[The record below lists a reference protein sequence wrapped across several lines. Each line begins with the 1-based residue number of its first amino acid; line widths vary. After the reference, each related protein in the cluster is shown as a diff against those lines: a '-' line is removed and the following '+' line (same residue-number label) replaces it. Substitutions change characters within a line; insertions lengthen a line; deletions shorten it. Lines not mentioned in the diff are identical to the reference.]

1 MRVRARSLQRGGR
14 MCVGGYRAFLV
25 YLRVVARSLVSEGR
39 VSDGGDAREDTSSWR
54 LIDHDGSAV
63 V

>member
-1 MRVRARSLQRGGR
+1 

-25 YLRVVARSLVSEGR
+25 YLRMTARSLISEGR
-39 VSDGGDAREDTSSWR
+39 VADDGGAQEDTSSWR